1 MKAAKNTSQMRLVC
15 PQRRWAMT
23 LVEVLVVIAIIGALV
38 GLLIPAVQMARE
50 SARRSSCANN
60 LKQAG
65 FAAKLHTD
73 AHGIFPTGGWG
84 ADWVGDS
91 DAGFGPKQPGGWIY
105 NVLPYLEQG
114 ALRELGRGQ
123 SPTAKREQAVELL
136 RSPIGVLNCPSRRP
150 PQLYPYQG
158 KSSLENV
165 TPPLEVAK
173 SDYVINQLLSSK
185 KSEIIIAEI
194 QRDAWMSKTVLAGEK
209 SLSAEHYDD
218 GEGTGDGL
226 SMYAGDSADV
236 ARQASGHP
244 VADSAADGGGFGAP
258 HPGACNFVF
267 CDGSVRAIS
276 YDEEITR

>member
-1 MKAAKNTSQMRLVC
+1 
-15 PQRRWAMT
+15 MT

-50 SARRSSCANN
+50 SARRSACANN
-60 LKQAG
+60 LKQVG
-65 FAAKLHTD
+65 LAAKLHTD

-84 ADWVGDS
+84 ADWVGDP

-123 SPTAKREQAVELL
+123 SPAAKREQAVQLL
-136 RSPIGVLNCPSRRP
+136 RSPIGVFNCPSRRP

-158 KSSLENV
+158 NSTLENV
-165 TPPLEVAK
+165 TPPPEVAK
-173 SDYVINQLLSSK
+173 SDYVINQVLSAK

-194 QRDAWMSKTVLAGEK
+194 QRDAGMSKTLLAGEK
-209 SLSAEHYDD
+209 SLSAEHYAD
-218 GEGTGDGL
+218 GQGGGDGL

-244 VADSAADGGGFGAP
+244 VSDSSASESGFGAP
-258 HPGACNFVF
+258 HPDVCNFVY
-267 CDGSVRAIS
+267 CDGSVRSIS
-276 YDEEITR
+276 YEEEITP